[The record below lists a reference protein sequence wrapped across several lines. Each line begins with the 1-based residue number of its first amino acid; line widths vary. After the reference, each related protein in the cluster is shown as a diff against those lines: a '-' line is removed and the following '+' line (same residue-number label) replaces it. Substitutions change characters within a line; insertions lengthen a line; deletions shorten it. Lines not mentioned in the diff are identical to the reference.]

1 MSYPFGTHWTLITS
15 SVPVADEVLLG
26 CAGMYA
32 IPEVGM
38 SRRNRRR
45 AKNDLMALTMAKRSL
60 NRGQKVV
67 FKWMGVVVSA
77 CHLS

>member
-1 MSYPFGTHWTLITS
+1 
-15 SVPVADEVLLG
+15 
-26 CAGMYA
+26 MYA

-67 FKWMGVVVSA
+67 FKWMGVVVPA